1 MIQIENLTSY
11 QVDMLDVIWEMETED
26 EYFAWYKLLD
36 RQDQMLAESL
46 QALIFFE
53 SIEPMMEDTTLAE
66 LYLKQFQLQ

>member
-11 QVDMLDVIWEMETED
+11 QVDKLDVIWEMATED
-26 EYFAWYKLLD
+26 EYFAWYELLD

>member
-26 EYFAWYKLLD
+26 EYFAWYQLLD
-36 RQDQMLAESL
+36 REDQMLAESL

>member
-26 EYFAWYKLLD
+26 EYFAWYQLLD
-36 RQDQMLAESL
+36 REDQMLAQSL

-53 SIEPMMEDTTLAE
+53 SIEPMMEDTTVAE

>member
-26 EYFAWYKLLD
+26 EYFAWYQLLD
-36 RQDQMLAESL
+36 REDQMLAESL

-53 SIEPMMEDTTLAE
+53 SIEPMMEDTTVAE
-66 LYLKQFQLQ
+66 L

>member
-26 EYFAWYKLLD
+26 EYFAWYQLLD
-36 RQDQMLAESL
+36 REDQMLAESL

-53 SIEPMMEDTTLAE
+53 SIEPMMEDTTVAE